1 MNKPNI
7 IFKSNIFDKVKQKN
21 TLKNFKK
28 ISEKIIKKINYEMDF
43 EKNTFQVLSKKFDF
57 NFTTKDLKKFKKF
70 QKIAIIG
77 MGGSILGTEAIYSFL
92 KKKVKKSFFF
102 FDDINFN
109 KIQDFKKKQD
119 LKKILFLVISK
130 SGNTVETITNLLY
143 LKIIKNNAPNIIIV
157 SERKDNFLHDI
168 AKDFNLYFVEHK
180 NYLGGRYSVLSEVGM
195 LPAYLMGLNVKKL
208 RSNVDKYLKKKNV
221 HYLKK
226 SAEQMAS
233 ILKKKK
239 YKNLIF
245 INYIPEL
252 ENLLFWLQQLIAE
265 SLGKKGLGF
274 LPTVSNAP
282 KDHHSL
288 LQLYLDGPDDKIFYI
303 FSSQKKNTPIIKTNN
318 FHYKIKYLNN
328 RSMFKIKNS
337 QKNALIKRFIEKK
350 ISFKEF
356 QLNINK
362 EETLSELI
370 SYFILETV
378 LIGKLV
384 NINPFDQPAVE
395 KVKKYT
401 KKLIS

>member
-109 KIQDFKKKQD
+109 KIQDLKKKQD

-221 HYLKK
+221 YYLKK

-233 ILKKKK
+233 I
-239 YKNLIF
+239 
-245 INYIPEL
+245 
-252 ENLLFWLQQLIAE
+252 
-265 SLGKKGLGF
+265 
-274 LPTVSNAP
+274 
-282 KDHHSL
+282 
-288 LQLYLDGPDDKIFYI
+288 
-303 FSSQKKNTPIIKTNN
+303 
-318 FHYKIKYLNN
+318 
-328 RSMFKIKNS
+328 
-337 QKNALIKRFIEKK
+337 
-350 ISFKEF
+350 
-356 QLNINK
+356 
-362 EETLSELI
+362 
-370 SYFILETV
+370 
-378 LIGKLV
+378 
-384 NINPFDQPAVE
+384 
-395 KVKKYT
+395 
-401 KKLIS
+401 

>member
-221 HYLKK
+221 YYLKK

-252 ENLLFWLQQLIAE
+252 ENFLFWLQQLIAE

>member
-180 NYLGGRYSVLSEVGM
+180 NYLGGRYSVLS
-195 LPAYLMGLNVKKL
+195 
-208 RSNVDKYLKKKNV
+208 
-221 HYLKK
+221 
-226 SAEQMAS
+226 
-233 ILKKKK
+233 
-239 YKNLIF
+239 
-245 INYIPEL
+245 
-252 ENLLFWLQQLIAE
+252 
-265 SLGKKGLGF
+265 
-274 LPTVSNAP
+274 
-282 KDHHSL
+282 
-288 LQLYLDGPDDKIFYI
+288 
-303 FSSQKKNTPIIKTNN
+303 
-318 FHYKIKYLNN
+318 
-328 RSMFKIKNS
+328 
-337 QKNALIKRFIEKK
+337 
-350 ISFKEF
+350 
-356 QLNINK
+356 
-362 EETLSELI
+362 
-370 SYFILETV
+370 
-378 LIGKLV
+378 
-384 NINPFDQPAVE
+384 
-395 KVKKYT
+395 
-401 KKLIS
+401 